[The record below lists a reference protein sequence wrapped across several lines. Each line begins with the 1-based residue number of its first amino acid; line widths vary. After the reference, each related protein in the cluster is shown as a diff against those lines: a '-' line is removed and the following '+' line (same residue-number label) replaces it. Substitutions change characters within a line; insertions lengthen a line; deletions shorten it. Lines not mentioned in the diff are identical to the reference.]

1 MKRILKKNITHIII
15 VTIASPFILVEFIL
29 RKLGVLRTIKN
40 IVSNYVEARTKA
52 RQERREDLISEV
64 STYLYCKNVDTY
76 PSFWLGN
83 TCMGS
88 YSNGHIKVSTTTKGL
103 QLIETLFHEDRH
115 FKQEQANPNCF
126 KDYIRAEDDY
136 RGYIRQ
142 HVEKDARRYAY
153 VKTMRY
159 AKSKLGVRFY
169 LFAPLYRLQSHPW
182 KNVTLKKYR

>member
-1 MKRILKKNITHIII
+1 MKRILMKAITRIIL
-15 VTIASPFILVEFIL
+15 VTIASPFIL
-29 RKLGVLRTIKN
+29 GVLRGIKN
-40 IVSNYVEARTKA
+40 TVSNYVEMEAKA
-52 RQERREDLISEV
+52 RKERREDLISEV
-64 STYLYCKNVDTY
+64 STYLHCKNIDTH
-76 PSFWLGN
+76 PSFWLGD
-83 TCMGS
+83 TCMGY
-88 YSNGHIKVSTTTKGL
+88 YSNGHIKVSNTTTGV
-103 QLIETLFHEDRH
+103 QLIETMFHEDRH

-159 AKSKLGVRFY
+159 AKSKLGIRFY
-169 LFAPLYRLQSHPW
+169 LFAPLYRLKSHPW